1 MLSRSRLASPAH
13 YADALQRPRVI
24 GCGQF
29 HRSFRCLL
37 SSDATSNSFANRIRR
52 GVLVISGFA
61 AVQMVAQGLGLV
73 TGFILVHA
81 LDKPDYALYTLT
93 ITGIN
98 SLVILTN
105 GGILEA
111 LMAIGGRVWQ
121 DPHHMGQVVASAMR
135 FRRHLARMVAPPIL
149 VLLAW
154 FLLRSG
160 AHPAEIAV
168 LSMLA
173 LLAAQLQ
180 LSSSIVTA
188 VLRLRGEIRRLQH
201 LDLVSAFLRLTLT
214 ACCFFLLNGEL
225 AIAIGGLAT
234 AASYLMARRWIGAT
248 VDWIASPGAQILAE
262 MRSVVR
268 RQWFNDVA
276 FICQGQLTLLLLGF
290 FGGSES
296 VANFGALGRI
306 AALFGIFGAVMQS
319 VILPRYARCQD
330 PRDMR
335 NLYMAILALSG
346 AVAAG
351 PVLAAL
357 LFPGPLLWM
366 LGAQY
371 KNLPNELVLVALN
384 AGVASIA
391 FTTWGLNSFRAWIIP
406 PWINVPAFLISQFV
420 LMTLIG
426 VKTME
431 QVIWVGIAW
440 YGLAS
445 LINIGA
451 TVIFSG
457 GFGRHRA
464 DNFPFTRNGSPAAIE
479 AADRS
484 GHPQ

>member
-1 MLSRSRLASPAH
+1 MLFQSRLAIPTH
-13 YADALQRPRVI
+13 YADALQRPRMI
-24 GCGQF
+24 HRMRQL

-37 SSDATSNSFANRIRR
+37 SLDATSNSFASRIRR
-52 GVLVISGFA
+52 GVLIISGFA

-81 LDKPDYALYTLT
+81 LDKPGYALYTLT
-93 ITGIN
+93 ITGI
-98 SLVILTN
+98 SGLAILTN
-105 GGILEA
+105 GGILDA

-135 FRRHLARMVAPPIL
+135 FRRQLARMVVAPII

-160 AHPAEIAV
+160 AYPAEIAILSTLAV
-168 LSMLA
+168 LTA
-173 LLAAQLQ
+173 HLQ
-180 LSSSIVTA
+180 LSGSMLTA

-201 LDLVSAFLRLTLT
+201 LDLVSAFLRLALI
-214 ACCFFLLNGEL
+214 ACCFLILNAEL
-225 AIAIGGLAT
+225 AVAIGCLTA
-234 AASYLMARRWIGAT
+234 AASYLVARQWIGAAIEWT
-248 VDWIASPGAQILAE
+248 ASPGPQILAE
-262 MRSVVR
+262 MRNVVR
-268 RQWFNDVA
+268 RQWFNDLA

-306 AALFGIFGAVMQS
+306 AALFGITSAVMQS
-319 VILPRYARCQD
+319 IVLPRYARCQD
-330 PRDMR
+330 PREMR
-335 NLYMAILALSG
+335 NLYMAILAASG
-346 AVAAG
+346 AVAAV

-357 LFPGPLLWM
+357 LFPRPLLWM

-371 KNLPNELVLVALN
+371 QNLPNELMLVVLS
-384 AGVASIA
+384 AGAASIA
-391 FTTWGLNSFRAWIIP
+391 FTTWGLNSVRAWIIP

-451 TVIFSG
+451 TMIFSG
-457 GFGRHRA
+457 GFSRVA
-464 DNFPFTRNGSPAAIE
+464 ARNASPAAVE
-479 AADRS
+479 TADRS